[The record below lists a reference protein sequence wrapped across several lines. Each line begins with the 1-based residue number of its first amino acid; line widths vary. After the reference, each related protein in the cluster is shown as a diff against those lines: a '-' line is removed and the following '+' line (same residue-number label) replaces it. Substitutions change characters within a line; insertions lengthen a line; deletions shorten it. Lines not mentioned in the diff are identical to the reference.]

1 VIRLGVDVKLF
12 NLRRYQENL
21 DKLELVVMATA
32 ATIEA
37 DAKQSIMESSGQW
50 KPYPR
55 GGKIHWSAPPGV
67 PPNTDTGYLA
77 NSIKHRR
84 INSSTA
90 EINVGA
96 EYGIPLEIGHITEA
110 GHHVP
115 ARPFLVPAVRR
126 HEKAFIKAVRSI
138 LYGRM

>member
-1 VIRLGVDVKLF
+1 MIRLGVDVRLY

-21 DKLELVVMATA
+21 DKLEIVVGSTA
-32 ATIEA
+32 ANIAGDAATSIEV
-37 DAKQSIMESSGQW
+37 SSGQW
-50 KPYPR
+50 KPYQR
-55 GGKIHWSAPPGV
+55 GDKVHWSAPPGT
-67 PPNTDTGYLA
+67 PPNRDTGYLA
-77 NSIKHRR
+77 NNIKAYR
-84 INSSTA
+84 INGSTY
-90 EINVGA
+90 EIKVHA

>member
-1 VIRLGVDVKLF
+1 VIRLGVDVRLY

-21 DKLELVVMATA
+21 DKLEMVVMATA
-32 ATIEA
+32 ANIEG
-37 DAKQSIMESSGQW
+37 DAKQSIMTSSGQW
-50 KPYPR
+50 KPYQR
-55 GGKIHWSAPPGV
+55 GDKVHWSAPPGT

-84 INSSTA
+84 INNSTA

-96 EYGIPLEIGHITEA
+96 EYGIPLEIGHITKA

-126 HEKAFIKAVRSI
+126 HEKAFIKAIRSI